1 MHVTPDTHL
10 RYTNETCLP
19 MVTLKICPESRFTA
33 TLPWRSGRESCAG
46 FGFELDSG
54 KHAHS
59 NADAVCLSRRSVKS
73 RYCSQS

>member
-33 TLPWRSGRESCAG
+33 NFAVALRPRELCR
-46 FGFELDSG
+46 LR
-54 KHAHS
+54 
-59 NADAVCLSRRSVKS
+59 L
-73 RYCSQS
+73 